1 MRQNLLERQGEI
13 DSSTITAG
21 NFNTLF
27 SDMNRSSQ
35 EKISKSIV
43 EFNTTINQRDVID
56 IYRLLYPTKA
66 KYSLLKLTGDIYQDK
81 PYSGPQN
88 TL

>member
-27 SDMNRSSQ
+27 SNMNRSSQ

-43 EFNTTINQRDVID
+43 DFNTTINQWNVMD